1 MTSGVRGAE
10 LRFWDSSALVPLLVD
25 EPNSADVT
33 SLLDEDNE
41 VAAWWGSSVEC
52 VSAIRRREREGS
64 LDARGAEQ
72 ALALLDQLRDST
84 FEIQPGGFLR
94 AAAERALAVH
104 PLRAADALQ
113 LAAAITWRGQT
124 TTRADLVCL
133 DERLR
138 DAAAREGFVL
148 VPQR

>member
-1 MTSGVRGAE
+1 MRVAE

-25 EPNSADVT
+25 EPNSGAVM
-33 SLLDEDNE
+33 SLVDQDNE
-41 VAAWWGSSVEC
+41 IVAWWGSSVEC
-52 VSAIRRREREGS
+52 ASAIRRREREGA
-64 LDARGAEQ
+64 LDARGTEH
-72 ALALLDQLRDST
+72 ALALLDQLRDSI
-84 FEIQPGGFLR
+84 FEIQPSRFLR

-113 LAAAITWRGQT
+113 LAAATTWRGQA
-124 TTRADLVCL
+124 TRADLVCL

-148 VPQR
+148 VPGR